1 MSVLPPFGIVRPESV
16 QEAVEA
22 LSFDNL
28 PLGGGTELLL
38 AMRMRAL
45 RPDALVNLKTI
56 AELGQ
61 ISMLGDDIVIGGGVT
76 HRDAAHHP
84 LVQEHLPIVPEVL
97 LQVGN
102 PRVRASGTLAGNLVF
117 AEPKSDVIP
126 ILLALDARVE
136 LTSPTGSRH
145 LGIDELILGP
155 YFSAREPDELLTRIS
170 IPTGHTT
177 RAVYRKFQTM
187 ERPTVG
193 VAAVDRRVD
202 GPNTRRIVVGAVAE
216 RPMLWD
222 IDPSDPPDGASL
234 AASIE
239 PIPDIAGSERYKR
252 HVTAVFIDRAL
263 AALDDEDA
271 R

>member
-1 MSVLPPFGIVRPESV
+1 MVRPTSV
-16 QEAVEA
+16 QEAVA
-22 LSFDNL
+22 VLSYDDL

-38 AMRMRAL
+38 SMRMRVL
-45 RPDALVNLKTI
+45 RPDTLVNLKSI
-56 AELGQ
+56 DDLGEV
-61 ISMLGDDIVIGGGVT
+61 SKRDDTVVIGGGVT
-76 HRDAAHHP
+76 HLEAASHP
-84 LVQEHLPIVPEVL
+84 LVKEHHPILTEVL

-126 ILLALDARVE
+126 ILLALDAGVD

-145 LGIDELILGP
+145 LSIDEFILGP
-155 YFSAREPDELLTRIS
+155 YFSAREPDELLTSIT
-170 IPTGHTT
+170 IPTGRIA

-193 VAAVDRRVD
+193 VAAVDRRID
-202 GPNTRRIVVGAVAE
+202 GAITRRVVVGAVSDL
-216 RPMLWD
+216 PVLWEL
-222 IDPSDPPDGASL
+222 DPSDPRDGSSL

-239 PIPDIAGSERYKR
+239 PIADVAGSVRYKR
-252 HVTAVFIDRAL
+252 HVTAVFIDKAL
-263 AALDDEDA
+263 ADLDQEEL